1 MVSRAREHGLME
13 TLQELIAWFSDPVNW
28 SGSQAIPQRLIE
40 HLQYS
45 WVAVLLAVPVGVALG
60 TYIGH
65 TRRFEFITV
74 TTANLG
80 RALPSFAILALGF
93 PIALRYNLGFSIWP
107 TVVALFFLAVPPIL
121 TNTYVGVKE
130 VDADTVES
138 ARGMGMTDGEVLRQ
152 IEVPLAAPLI
162 VTGIRTASVQVVA
175 TATLAAVVA
184 GGGLGRFII
193 DGFARQRDD
202 MILGGALLV
211 AVLAILTE
219 IFFAVVERIVMP
231 STSSRRG
238 SRFKP
243 AFRHIGQVPRPGGEI
258 T

>member
-1 MVSRAREHGLME
+1 ME
-13 TLQELIAWFSDPVNW
+13 TLQAVIAWFSDPANW
-28 SGSQAIPQRLIE
+28 SGSQGVPQRLLE

-45 WVAVLLAVPVGVALG
+45 WVAVLLAAPVGVAAG

-65 TRRFEFITV
+65 ARRFEFITV

-93 PIALRYNLGFSIWP
+93 PIALRYGLGFSIWP
-107 TVVALFFLAVPPIL
+107 TVVALFLLAIPPIL

-138 ARGMGMTDGEVLRQ
+138 ARGMGMTGIQVLRR
-152 IEVPLAAPLI
+152 IEAPLAAPLI

-202 MILGGALLV
+202 MILAGAVLV
-211 AVLAILTE
+211 AMLAILTE

-231 STSSRRG
+231 RTSSRDR
-238 SRFKP
+238 SLFKP
-243 AFRHIGQVPRPGGEI
+243 AFREIGQVPRPGGEI

>member
-1 MVSRAREHGLME
+1 ME
-13 TLQELIAWFSDPVNW
+13 TFQDVTAWFSDPVNW
-28 SGSQAIPQRLIE
+28 SGPQGIPQRLME

-45 WVAVLLAVPVGVALG
+45 WVAVLLAAPVGVALG

-65 TRRFEFITV
+65 ARRFEFITV

-80 RALPSFAILALGF
+80 RALPSFAILALAF
-93 PIALRYNLGFSIWP
+93 PIALHYNLGFSIWP
-107 TVVALFFLAVPPIL
+107 TVAALFFLAVPPIL

-138 ARGMGMTDGEVLRQ
+138 ARGMGMSGSQVLRR

-162 VTGIRTASVQVVA
+162 VTGIRTAAVQVVA

-184 GGGLGRFII
+184 GGGLGRFIV
-193 DGFARQRDD
+193 DGFARQRGD
-202 MILGGALLV
+202 MILGGAFLV
-211 AVLAILTE
+211 AALAILTE
-219 IFFAVVERIVMP
+219 VFFAFVERSVKP
-231 STSSRRG
+231 RTASQDR

-243 AFRHIGQVPRPGGEI
+243 PYRHAAQAGRPGGDGYVPGA
-258 T
+258 